1 MDNDKNITYVDSDK
15 IIIGIAEHILR
26 AYDCVVGM
34 YLGEQVT
41 HIANACH
48 KILIAG
54 GASVDY
60 DHIKNLVAR
69 CVYDYHDSFYE

>member
-1 MDNDKNITYVDSDK
+1 MDNDKNITYVDSDE
-15 IIIGIAEHILR
+15 IIIGIAEHLLT
-26 AYDCVVGM
+26 YDGVVGM

-48 KILIAG
+48 NILIAG

-60 DHIKNLVAR
+60 DYIKNLVAR
-69 CVYDYHDSFYE
+69 CVYDYNDSFYE